1 MKRTA
6 QVAVAAALLTG
17 ALAPTAAGSP
27 AGDLK
32 SVLRDYSPDERIT
45 PCRFTRGQL
54 ESARSQIS
62 EDIET
67 YSKGIRPAIVREVKR
82 WRDGGCKGKGAAASR
97 LRIVSIKAAGG
108 PAKEYVTIK
117 NIGRKTVNLRGF
129 ALRDAGDHTV
139 KFRTGKLR
147 AGRTLRV
154 VTGCRKGHRS
164 PVRRGARYYAC
175 RKAEVWDDA
184 ADVVE
189 LLGRGG
195 GLLAQKTYGG

>member
-1 MKRTA
+1 MKRNAQLAVLTA
-6 QVAVAAALLTG
+6 LLVAV
-17 ALAPTAAGSP
+17 LAPGAAGSP

-32 SVLRDYSPDERIT
+32 SVLQDYSRDGKIT
-45 PCRFTRGQL
+45 PCRFTQGQL
-54 ESARSQIS
+54 QAARAQIS

-67 YSKGIRPAIVREVKR
+67 YSKGIRPAIVREVRR
-82 WRDGGCKGKGAAASR
+82 WRDGACKGKGASAGR
-97 LRIVSIKAAGG
+97 LRIVAIKAAGG
-108 PAKEYVTIK
+108 PAREYVTIK
-117 NIGRKTVNLRGF
+117 NIGRKTINLRGF
-129 ALRDAGDHTV
+129 ALRDAADHTV
-139 KFRTGKLR
+139 KLRSTKLR

-154 VTGCRKGHRS
+154 VTGCRKGHRR

-195 GLLAQKTYGG
+195 GLLAQKTY